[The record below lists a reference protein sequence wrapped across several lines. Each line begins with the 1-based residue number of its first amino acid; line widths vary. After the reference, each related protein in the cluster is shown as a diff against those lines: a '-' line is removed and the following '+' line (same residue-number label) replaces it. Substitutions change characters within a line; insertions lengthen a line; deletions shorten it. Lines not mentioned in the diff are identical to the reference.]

1 VEERMILKKYFII
14 GAGFIFL
21 VAMTSFGLMGFNLYD
36 VKALANDDGSRLDRL
51 FEDMFV
57 LKIPHV
63 TDPIEFRLN
72 DVNGRPVSFSDF
84 RGKIVFLNFW
94 TTWCPTCRIE
104 MPSME
109 KLHQKFKNKDFV
121 MVTINLQESATQVK
135 GFFKQYKLTFTA
147 LLDTTGAVGSSFG
160 IYQIPTT
167 FILDKKGRIIGKAV
181 GPREWD
187 SKDAIALF
195 EHLTDKYVA
204 ISSVSSAH

>member
-1 VEERMILKKYFII
+1 MKMKKYFII
-14 GAGFIFL
+14 GTGFIFA
-21 VAMTSFGLMGFNLYD
+21 VAMTSFGLIGIHLFD
-36 VKALANDDGSRLDRL
+36 GKALANNDGPELDRL
-51 FEDMFV
+51 FEDMLV
-57 LKIPHV
+57 LKVAHV
-63 TDPIEFRLN
+63 NDPIEFRLD
-72 DVNGRPVSFSDF
+72 DVKGRQVSLSDL

-109 KLHQKFKNKDFV
+109 KLHQRFKNKDFA

-135 GFFKQYKLTFTA
+135 RFFKEYKLTFAA
-147 LLDTTGAVGSSFG
+147 LLDTTGEVGTLFR

-167 FILDKKGRIIGKAV
+167 FILDKRGRIIGKAV

-204 ISSVSSAH
+204 VSDVSSSH